1 MTALLSSVLLN
12 YWNQICP
19 YPAQQLYQRECT
31 LRLHSLSVLDGFDL
45 VGPLKQKKK
54 TENPSTCEESCST
67 CTSNGVFQFT
77 VFVPATT
84 LEKCI
89 YLERAKCLH
98 IRNHLQKHLLSYFF
112 IVFPAELQAQ
122 TPESLINVFRT
133 HVLCEIPQRV

>member
-1 MTALLSSVLLN
+1 M
-12 YWNQICP
+12 
-19 YPAQQLYQRECT
+19 
-31 LRLHSLSVLDGFDL
+31 
-45 VGPLKQKKK
+45 
-54 TENPSTCEESCST
+54 

-133 HVLCEIPQRV
+133 HVLCEIPQWVQHTSNPYVSAITVRHSSELTLSAILFCKSSPVLLLPLTALTGLS

>member
-1 MTALLSSVLLN
+1 M
-12 YWNQICP
+12 
-19 YPAQQLYQRECT
+19 
-31 LRLHSLSVLDGFDL
+31 
-45 VGPLKQKKK
+45 
-54 TENPSTCEESCST
+54 